1 MMAASAMHA
10 AAAGTAMAAMYFWQA
25 AKRGQVP
32 KVTTTTFGKRKTE
45 KAMRSRGRGGKE
57 GKEAEDSEEEPSL
70 RLF

>member
-57 GKEAEDSEEEPSL
+57 AEDSEEEPSL